1 MRDAQDF
8 EEASKNHEA
17 DLAQWRRMQ
26 SLAQRVLSS
35 DVDAYHEALKE
46 FSLIGE
52 IATLGSAVALKA
64 HGPKRIECA
73 LQVNGREVI
82 PAEIKSLTA
91 AGKLS
96 VKAMPKTRFHEIY
109 QDYVCGCVLRLAREV
124 FALLPVNTVLITA
137 SVESIDSSTGRHTQ
151 VPVLSLAIDRSDTE
165 RLDFRNLDPSDSLE
179 NFVHRGDVKAS
190 RKSGEFVA
198 IVPLSFADL
207 SQAAAGEMEIAS
219 FISSI
224 NEVRKTIAADLRVA
238 PSKNVEP
245 EEAADLS
252 V

>member
-1 MRDAQDF
+1 
-8 EEASKNHEA
+8 
-17 DLAQWRRMQ
+17 
-26 SLAQRVLSS
+26 
-35 DVDAYHEALKE
+35 
-46 FSLIGE
+46 
-52 IATLGSAVALKA
+52 
-64 HGPKRIECA
+64 
-73 LQVNGREVI
+73 
-82 PAEIKSLTA
+82 
-91 AGKLS
+91 
-96 VKAMPKTRFHEIY
+96 
-109 QDYVCGCVLRLAREV
+109 
-124 FALLPVNTVLITA
+124 
-137 SVESIDSSTGRHTQ
+137 